1 MAAPAV
7 RRGVLVGAA
16 KFAAVR
22 SLTQTDHLGRQAC
35 GSYCLG
41 LSDTCPRK
49 PQCRGPHRPEGRCRT
64 SLGGGNRGARR
75 GGDQSRGLWRLRVP
89 MAVNAV
95 VLGVRHRSSWRLS
108 TIPASHM
115 GVHGRS
121 HRVCGH
127 VIAVLAASGAALP
140 GRRLHRAVPA
150 TVWRVEVS
158 VHCPGCGGARID

>member
-1 MAAPAV
+1 MAMD
-7 RRGVLVGAA
+7 AA
-16 KFAAVR
+16 
-22 SLTQTDHLGRQAC
+22 
-35 GSYCLG
+35 
-41 LSDTCPRK
+41 
-49 PQCRGPHRPEGRCRT
+49 
-64 SLGGGNRGARR
+64 
-75 GGDQSRGLWRLRVP
+75 
-89 MAVNAV
+89 

>member
-1 MAAPAV
+1 
-7 RRGVLVGAA
+7 
-16 KFAAVR
+16 
-22 SLTQTDHLGRQAC
+22 
-35 GSYCLG
+35 
-41 LSDTCPRK
+41 
-49 PQCRGPHRPEGRCRT
+49 
-64 SLGGGNRGARR
+64 
-75 GGDQSRGLWRLRVP
+75 LRVP

-95 VLGVRHRSSWRLS
+95 VLGVRHRSSSRLS
-108 TIPASHM
+108 TIQASHM